1 MRATR
6 SRFGELDELVLRL
19 KGLVLVRDLRK
30 QGHAEEEELELYSA
44 EIARIRDRLANLVRN
59 GGGAERPAA

>member
-30 QGHAEEEELELYSA
+30 KGHAEEEELELYSA